1 MKFRGLVSVL
11 CSATCGIGGVGAR
24 QNGGMKEKIAQ
35 MKKQS
40 EEKINKILEK
50 VNKDLENVTIED
62 LDRLQ
67 IEECEEIRKAQS
79 VISLLNGEVS
89 DFGDVLGI
97 LESLDKD
104 PEAKKKALEFANVL
118 NRNASI
124 KRRMRTFLGFL
135 FVTSGTVGFASL
147 FIVFLNVIVKGF
159 GHKLLGAFGSSVESE
174 EEACRKVFIG
184 GLVVAAISFAVQ
196 YLSLSGCCVCRV
208 TSVECS
214 GMEEALRKLVKEA
227 EGMQNQVGASGN
239 KLKEKKSGSSASNG
253 GSQKSDKKGSRKSE
267 GKKRSKVKGKEVG
280 NSAKNEV
287 LN

>member
-1 MKFRGLVSVL
+1 MKFKKLVSVL

-50 VNKDLENVTIED
+50 VNKDLENVTVED

-147 FIVFLNVIVKGF
+147 LVVFFNVIVKGF
-159 GHKLLGAFGSSVESE
+159 GHKLLGAFG
-174 EEACRKVFIG
+174 
-184 GLVVAAISFAVQ
+184 
-196 YLSLSGCCVCRV
+196 
-208 TSVECS
+208 
-214 GMEEALRKLVKEA
+214 
-227 EGMQNQVGASGN
+227 
-239 KLKEKKSGSSASNG
+239 
-253 GSQKSDKKGSRKSE
+253 
-267 GKKRSKVKGKEVG
+267 
-280 NSAKNEV
+280 
-287 LN
+287 